1 MNAETIYAAFA
12 AWIETVRFNGA
23 AFWLGRP
30 RVMAEMSELHP
41 RARRL

>member
-23 AFWLGRP
+23 AFGTVKLR
-30 RVMAEMSELHP
+30 S
-41 RARRL
+41 RARIRPLDNEA